1 MVIPEISGRT
11 KPCGLIGYPVEHTLS
26 PQMHNAAFRYLGLE
40 YVYLP
45 FSVLPQDLG
54 QAVVGLRALGFVGF
68 NVTVP
73 HKERII
79 PYLDEVDEGAGL
91 AGAVNTVV
99 REGERLKGYNTD
111 GAGFVRHLETEVGF
125 TAKGKRVLVLG
136 AGGAAKAVAVY
147 LALAG
152 AKEVIIANRTFEKAR
167 KLAQVINEK
176 TPAGAS
182 AVAWNPTGEEQVW
195 EDAEALKEVVAS
207 ADLVVQTTSLGM
219 HPREDVCPHF
229 PYEALGDRHLVVDII
244 YNPTRTLFLQEA
256 AKRGARVQNG
266 MGMLLYQGAM
276 AFELWTGRAAPLDV
290 MRGAL
295 PF

>member
-1 MVIPEISGRT
+1 MILNISGRT
-11 KPCGLIGYPVEHTLS
+11 RPCGLIGYPLEHTLS
-26 PQMHNAAFRYLGLE
+26 PKMHNTAFQHLGLD
-40 YVYLP
+40 YVYIP
-45 FSVLPQDLG
+45 FNVLPQDLER
-54 QAVVGLRALGFVGF
+54 AVAGLRALGFVGF
-68 NVTVP
+68 NVTHP
-73 HKERII
+73 HKENVVN
-79 PYLDEVDEGAGL
+79 YLDELDEGARL

-99 REGERLKGYNTD
+99 RQGDRLKGYNTD

-125 TAKGKRVLVLG
+125 AVKGKRVLVLG

-167 KLAQVINEK
+167 KLAEVISEK
-176 TPAGAS
+176 TPAGS
-182 AVAWNPTGEEQVW
+182 NAVAWNPTGEEQVW
-195 EDAEALKEVVAS
+195 EDGEALKEAVAS

-219 HPREDVCPHF
+219 HPREDVCPSF
-229 PYEALGDRHLVVDII
+229 PYEALGERHLVVDII

-276 AFELWTGRAAPLDV
+276 AFELWTNRAAPLNV
-290 MRGAL
+290 MRRVL
-295 PF
+295 P